1 MKTIF
6 PTKTMQEPHESSLEQ
21 FVTHCRISYRSIHNN
36 PRYVAAVVALAYN
49 YDALTVRLEAQCK
62 LREERERENDALTA
76 RVARLEE
83 ALKQAAEDLQLVGD
97 DYPGS
102 SCHKWCSESAAT
114 ARAALAD
121 RGRAALN
128 ELHQIDQEIFGQ
140 QATPGDGHGT

>member
-1 MKTIF
+1 VSVKRFHVSNRLLITGKGATDEF
-6 PTKTMQEPHESSLEQ
+6 DL
-21 FVTHCRISYRSIHNN
+21 RN
-36 PRYVAAVVALAYN
+36 RYVVLAYN

>member
-1 MKTIF
+1 M
-6 PTKTMQEPHESSLEQ
+6 
-21 FVTHCRISYRSIHNN
+21 
-36 PRYVAAVVALAYN
+36 
-49 YDALTVRLEAQCK
+49 TVRRIKIATFTEPVFSFDRYGEYVRASDY
-62 LREERERENDALTA
+62 DALTA

-121 RGRAALN
+121 SAV
-128 ELHQIDQEIFGQ
+128 QK
-140 QATPGDGHGT
+140 